1 MPPNDMMMQ
10 AWPASHGVNNSF
22 YPLNSHRATPPYN
35 IPYDPNQHVHA
46 PVSNTIS
53 NHSPVITREER
64 LPKKVQFLTP
74 LIQQQTPPSKP
85 LSSTQSLHELNVTN
99 SKMPLPIATQPV
111 RLSKRA
117 SAPRPST
124 VMRNPSPAPASLP
137 KPIYIGIDHQ
147 ATLAERGET
156 IANKRHRKN
165 TEKNHSD
172 GLNSTTNT
180 QQSRSQHKQA
190 TDSPRS
196 DNGIM
201 PSKSFDSLQP
211 KVSGLQ
217 HTKIKSMSTNKINQ
231 NIDQMPSTNN
241 EMKSSKSASTRRQQS
256 SINNEIKPMKS
267 REIHRPNSR
276 QRQQRRPNESNL
288 LLPIESSKRRIE
300 HIHSNSPVM
309 RIPLS
314 TNNRKQPIILSGVAS
329 KASVSRTRI

>member
-1 MPPNDMMMQ
+1 MTPNDMMMQ
-10 AWPASHGVNNSF
+10 AWPASHDINNSF
-22 YPLNSHRATPPYN
+22 YPINSHRATPPYN

-46 PVSNTIS
+46 QVSNTIS
-53 NHSPVITREER
+53 NQSPAVTHEER
-64 LPKKVQFLTP
+64 VPKKVQFVTP
-74 LIQQQTPPSKP
+74 NIQKQKSPLQP
-85 LSSTQSLHELNVTN
+85 LSSTQSWHEHGVINA
-99 SKMPLPIATQPV
+99 KMPLPIATQPV
-111 RLSKRA
+111 RLSKQS

-124 VMRNPSPAPASLP
+124 VMRNPSPAPASVP

-147 ATLAERGET
+147 ATLAERGVI

-180 QQSRSQHKQA
+180 HQSRSQHKQA
-190 TDSPRS
+190 TDSPRP
-196 DNGIM
+196 DNDRM
-201 PSKSFDSLQP
+201 PSKSFDSFQP

-217 HTKIKSMSTNKINQ
+217 HTKVKSMSKNQ
-231 NIDQMPSTNN
+231 NIDQMPSINN
-241 EMKSSKSASTRRQQS
+241 EMKLLKSTSNRRQQS

-276 QRQQRRPNESNL
+276 QRLPNGSNL
-288 LLPIESSKRRIE
+288 LVPTDSSKRRIE

-314 TNNRKQPIILSGVAS
+314 TNNRKQPIILSGLAS
-329 KASVSRTRI
+329 KASVSRTRM